1 MVNYSEMHNHL
12 LSIHEFI
19 ETEYKI
25 LPNSRLKIIEEAID
39 WGSLAKGGLIG
50 GAIALIAWIINFF
63 VKKNKENKEKTK
75 ETPQT
80 KEAKEKKINENVET
94 YKKKIE
100 ELKKELEDYK
110 KDHPEEGSNAQKV
123 IEYVSGGTTTI
134 EVSKSEDQEKIKNL
148 TQEKNELEK
157 KNEENNKELA
167 KNIQQ
172 LKALG
177 DETTEL
183 KNKITELEEKLKV
196 AHKTNDL
203 AQNNYHKEADDAKA
217 AREES
222 EELKK
227 QLEEKENQIQ
237 KLQTQLNNSTQNQSN
252 ISNLQQEIQKLNQE
266 RDQLNKE
273 LNDKQDTINQLQ
285 DQNAEYQKI
294 SAQNTNNSNQEE
306 FEKLQRKNERLQE
319 EQKKLKEKNTKLDTE
334 LTSYKDQ
341 ETDRQRTVNTIK
353 ERLENLEKIVGNDPK
368 FKPDIEA
375 LKQSY
380 QEYYAKNQQ
389 LSRALNIKEI
399 PEIITDFLKNIP
411 ETFPELILSNTSQY
425 NLDNTDKFYSENKDV
440 AETYKNSE
448 ICISGTYMICTFLR
462 LLGSLHLT
470 FKITGNDFQPQNSSD
485 IQNYIKNYFDNKIFI
500 KKDINLKTNIFSFQ
514 SVEISEPKIAA
525 VIEQFKKLKIF
536 EKIKDLS
543 KLSYETLFQNY
554 NDLRNTASSEEL
566 KIVEGILKNEAYNL
580 YINTITKPNEKLD
593 AWSNFNSSE
602 KTSYNYE
609 QLANTIK
616 NYSSQFAKLCVI
628 EGKWKDYQNK
638 FDNILNKKVEVSSNL
653 IQGIDQTINALNKK
667 TIVQEPKKPNIINTN
682 VDNSTTNT
690 NSSLPTWEEAK
701 QILSTSEDS
710 KTKLVNFYKR
720 CYNENCKKYDEIVK
734 QIAIII
740 IKNINSKDGLNNLLA
755 SYIIDSWSN
764 KPFNDK
770 DRRFQIA
777 LDGIIDSERTFK
789 NDRNLIKFRSIESL
803 CKTCQNA
810 IDTREYDSSKL
821 DELKKLF
828 NEAFELYI
836 LNSGYNGYELINVE
850 VNSNFNRIRMK
861 IIAQSRQVGTVKEFL
876 FPGILDKSSKK
887 IIVQAL
893 VTLGN

>member
-123 IEYVSGGTTTI
+123 VEFVSGGTTTI
-134 EVSKSEDQEKIKNL
+134 EVSKPEDQERIKNL
-148 TQEKNELEK
+148 TQEKKELEK
-157 KNEENNKELA
+157 KNEEKNKELA
-167 KNIQQ
+167 ENIQQ
-172 LKALG
+172 LKVLG
-177 DETTEL
+177 NENETLNKKIDEL
-183 KNKITELEEKLKV
+183 AEKLKN
-196 AHKTNDL
+196 AYKTNAL
-203 AQNNYHKEADDAKA
+203 AQKNWADQVADANNARDEAEKLNQQ
-217 AREES
+217 
-222 EELKK
+222 LK
-227 QLEEKENQIQ
+227 EKENQIQ

-252 ISNLQQEIQKLNQE
+252 INDLRQEIQKLNQE

-273 LNDKQDTINQLQ
+273 LSDNQDTINQLQ
-285 DQNAEYQKI
+285 T
-294 SAQNTNNSNQEE
+294 QNTSNSNQEK
-306 FEKLQRKNERLQE
+306 FEQLQKRNESLKE
-319 EQKKLKEKNTKLDTE
+319 EQNKLKEKNTKLDTE
-334 LTSYKDQ
+334 LTSYKDR
-341 ETDRQRTVNTIK
+341 ETDRQKTVNSMK
-353 ERLENLEKIVGNDPK
+353 ERLENLEKTIGNDPK
-368 FKPDIEA
+368 FKPEIEA

-380 QEYYAKNQQ
+380 SEYYAKNQQ

-399 PEIITDFLKNIP
+399 PEIITGFLKNIP
-411 ETFPELILSNTSQY
+411 QTFPDLILSNTSQY

-440 AETYKNSE
+440 AKTYNNPD

-500 KKDINLKTNIFSFQ
+500 KKDINLKTEIFNFKF
-514 SVEISEPKIAA
+514 VENSEPKIAA

-543 KLSYETLFQNY
+543 KLSYDTLFQNY

-580 YINTITKPNEKLD
+580 YINTITKPNEKPN
-593 AWSNFNSSE
+593 AFNAISSSN

-638 FDNILNKKVEVSSNL
+638 FDNILNKKVEVSNSL
-653 IQGIDQTINALNKK
+653 VQGIDQTIKDLNKK
-667 TIVQEPKKPNIINTN
+667 TTVQEPEK
-682 VDNSTTNT
+682 
-690 NSSLPTWEEAK
+690 LQK
-701 QILSTSEDS
+701 Q
-710 KTKLVNFYKR
+710 
-720 CYNENCKKYDEIVK
+720 
-734 QIAIII
+734 
-740 IKNINSKDGLNNLLA
+740 INSKSNILSSNNTSNFSEEEFKAKALKAIDKNNLEETNKNIQSVFKTHPYYIEKCKLLDKFNMEFFDETNKNNSIIGDSPNRNFDYLKKIDELNERMMTNFEKDYDYFFKHLIFDDYDISSLHNNTRDIMKKRNDFDNMYQIFL
-755 SYIIDSWSN
+755 SYKDTYEELVKLYCQVQGYNYKIEIPTEDYVDKCQKHPDSRQLGEVKYCFVPCTIIDEGGS
-764 KPFNDK
+764 KPTIYK
-770 DRRFQIA
+770 A
-777 LDGIIDSERTFK
+777 LI
-789 NDRNLIKFRSIESL
+789 LI
-803 CKTCQNA
+803 
-810 IDTREYDSSKL
+810 
-821 DELKKLF
+821 
-828 NEAFELYI
+828 
-836 LNSGYNGYELINVE
+836 G
-850 VNSNFNRIRMK
+850 
-861 IIAQSRQVGTVKEFL
+861 
-876 FPGILDKSSKK
+876 
-887 IIVQAL
+887 
-893 VTLGN
+893 

>member
-123 IEYVSGGTTTI
+123 IEYVEGGTTTI
-134 EVSKSEDQEKIKNL
+134 EVPKPEDQEKIKNL
-148 TQEKNELEK
+148 TQENKELEK
-157 KNEENNKELA
+157 KNEEKNKELA
-167 KNIQQ
+167 ENIQQ

-177 DETTEL
+177 
-183 KNKITELEEKLKV
+183 NKIETLNKRIAELEESLEDAKQKN
-196 AHKTNDL
+196 AL
-203 AQNNYHKEADDAKA
+203 AQQNWSDQQAEAND

-222 EELKK
+222 ENLKEQLKERENKIQELQS
-227 QLEEKENQIQ
+227 QLS
-237 KLQTQLNNSTQNQSN
+237 NSTQNQSN
-252 ISNLQQEIQKLNQE
+252 IYNLQQQIQQLKDE
-266 RDQLNKE
+266 KEQLNKK
-273 LNDKQDTINQLQ
+273 LSDKQDTINQLK

-294 SAQNTNNSNQEE
+294 NAQNTNNSNQEE
-306 FEKLQRKNERLQE
+306 FEKLQKKNESLKE
-319 EQKKLKEKNTKLDTE
+319 DQKKLKDKNTKLDTE

-353 ERLENLEKIVGNDPK
+353 ERLENLEKTIGNDPR

-380 QEYYAKNQQ
+380 QEYYAQNQQ
-389 LSRALNIKEI
+389 LSKALNIKEI
-399 PEIITDFLKNIP
+399 PEIITSFLKNIP

-440 AETYKNSE
+440 AETYKNPD

-514 SVEISEPKIAA
+514 FVEISEPKIAT

-566 KIVEGILKNEAYNL
+566 KIIEGILKNEAYNL
-580 YINTITKPNEKLD
+580 YINTITKPNEKSN
-593 AWSNFNSSE
+593 AWNTINSSD

-609 QLANTIK
+609 EIANTIK
-616 NYSSQFAKLCVI
+616 NYSSQFANLCVI

-638 FDNILNKKVEVSSNL
+638 FDSILNKKVEVSSSL
-653 IQGIDQTINALNKK
+653 IQNVDQAIKELNKK
-667 TIVQEPKKPNIINTN
+667 TIIQEPKEENLQKQINSKSNILSSNNTSKFNEEEFKQKALKAIDKNNLEETNKNIQSIFKTHPYYIKKCKLLDKFNMEFFDETNKRLFNNMDFSYLEKIDELNDRMAKSFEKDYDYLFKRLIFDDYDIVSLYDYIINILNKRDDFDNMYQIFLSYKNTYEELVKLYCQVQGYNYKIEIPTEDNWDKCRKHPKSKQLGEVKYCFVPCTIINTGK
-682 VDNSTTNT
+682 SK
-690 NSSLPTWEEAK
+690 PT
-701 QILSTSEDS
+701 I
-710 KTKLVNFYKR
+710 YK
-720 CYNENCKKYDEIVK
+720 
-734 QIAIII
+734 
-740 IKNINSKDGLNNLLA
+740 
-755 SYIIDSWSN
+755 
-764 KPFNDK
+764 
-770 DRRFQIA
+770 A
-777 LDGIIDSERTFK
+777 LI
-789 NDRNLIKFRSIESL
+789 
-803 CKTCQNA
+803 
-810 IDTREYDSSKL
+810 
-821 DELKKLF
+821 
-828 NEAFELYI
+828 
-836 LNSGYNGYELINVE
+836 LIN
-850 VNSNFNRIRMK
+850 
-861 IIAQSRQVGTVKEFL
+861 
-876 FPGILDKSSKK
+876 
-887 IIVQAL
+887 
-893 VTLGN
+893 

>member
-19 ETEYKI
+19 ESEYKI

-580 YINTITKPNEKLD
+580 YINTITKPNENPN
-593 AWSNFNSSE
+593 AWNTINSSD
-602 KTSYNYE
+602 KTSYNYD

-616 NYSSQFAKLCVI
+616 NYSSQFANLCVI

-638 FDNILNKKVEVSSNL
+638 FDSILNKKVEVSSSLVQNV
-653 IQGIDQTINALNKK
+653 DQAIKELNKK
-667 TIVQEPKKPNIINTN
+667 TIIQEPKEENLQKQINSKSNILSSDNTSNFSEEEFIQKALAAINENNLEETNKNIQNVFKTHPYYIKKCQLLDKFNNEFFDETNKRLFNNRDFSYLKQIDDLNNQMAKYFEKDYDYFFKKLIFDDYDIGSLYDNIIN
-682 VDNSTTNT
+682 
-690 NSSLPTWEEAK
+690 
-701 QILSTSEDS
+701 
-710 KTKLVNFYKR
+710 
-720 CYNENCKKYDEIVK
+720 
-734 QIAIII
+734 
-740 IKNINSKDGLNNLLA
+740 
-755 SYIIDSWSN
+755 
-764 KPFNDK
+764 
-770 DRRFQIA
+770 
-777 LDGIIDSERTFK
+777 
-789 NDRNLIKFRSIESL
+789 
-803 CKTCQNA
+803 
-810 IDTREYDSSKL
+810 
-821 DELKKLF
+821 
-828 NEAFELYI
+828 I
-836 LNSGYNGYELINVE
+836 LNKRDDFDNMYQIFLSYKDTYEELVKLYCQVQGYNYKIEIPTEDNWDKCRKHPKSKQLGEVKYCFVPCTIINTSKSKPTIYKALIL
-850 VNSNFNRIRMK
+850 I
-861 IIAQSRQVGTVKEFL
+861 
-876 FPGILDKSSKK
+876 D
-887 IIVQAL
+887 
-893 VTLGN
+893 